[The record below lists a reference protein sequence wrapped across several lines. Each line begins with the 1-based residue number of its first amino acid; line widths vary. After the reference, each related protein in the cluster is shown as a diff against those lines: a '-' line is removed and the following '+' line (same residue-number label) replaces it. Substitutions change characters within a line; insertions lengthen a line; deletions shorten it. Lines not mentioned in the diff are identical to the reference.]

1 MDDREKTKSQL
12 IEELKA
18 LRQRI
23 AELEQRRAASRE
35 DRLKLAILDR
45 SPFTMW
51 ACKRNFEI
59 VLWSAN
65 CEGIYG
71 YSEADAIGQN
81 YLELFVS
88 PPERE
93 QSEIDCLRII
103 DEDYVQ
109 NNFLAYD
116 QAKDKTVRT
125 VLTNCFRIWDKEL
138 DDYLQAEVALEVSD
152 LELRKEEHR
161 RLREVGI
168 ERLAREDRLKGLR
181 REKLLN
187 QLQHRYFEKVDVVVR
202 QERNIKEWKT
212 KIRRMLD
219 AEKAEEVTKSQLE
232 DIQYRKEKIENRRKE
247 LYNRIISATT
257 VEGLEGIEYELERGW

>member
-1 MDDREKTKSQL
+1 MDDRKKTKSQL

-18 LRQRI
+18 LRQQV

-35 DRLKLAILDR
+35 DRLKLAIVDR
-45 SPFTMW
+45 APFTMW
-51 ACKRNFEI
+51 ACNRNFEI

-71 YSEADAIGQN
+71 HCVADAIGQN

-88 PPERE
+88 PPERR
-93 QSEIDCLRII
+93 QSEMDCLRII

-109 NNFLAYD
+109 TNFLAYD
-116 QAKDKTVRT
+116 VAKDKTTRT
-125 VLTNCFRIWDKEL
+125 VLTNCFRVWDEEL
-138 DDYLQAEVALEVSD
+138 GQYLQAELALEVSD

-168 ERLAREDRLKGLR
+168 ERLVREDRIKELR

-187 QLQHRYFEKVDVVVR
+187 QLQHRYFEKIDVVVR
-202 QERNIKEWKT
+202 QERDIEEWRT
-212 KIRRMLD
+212 KIRRMVG
-219 AEKAEEVTKSQLE
+219 AEEAEEATRSQLE
-232 DIQYRKEKIENRRKE
+232 DIKRRREAIENRRKE
-247 LYNRIISATT
+247 LSHRIAKATSI
-257 VEGLEGIEYELERGW
+257 EDLEGIEYELERGW